1 MKMFIEQC
9 LKTMTLRTKTDM
21 LVDCNLYE
29 SFAVDDIRKTFYDN
43 YYCEDV
49 HENVEYEVWESIMRT
64 ANFVRAKTNEYR
76 FT

>member
-1 MKMFIEQC
+1 
-9 LKTMTLRTKTDM
+9 MTLRTKTEM
-21 LVDCNLYE
+21 LIYSKLYE
-29 SFAVDDIRKTFYDN
+29 SFAVDDMREIFYNN

-49 HENVEYEVWESIMRT
+49 NEFIEFEVWETTMRA

>member
-1 MKMFIEQC
+1 
-9 LKTMTLRTKTDM
+9 MTLRTKTEM
-21 LVDCNLYE
+21 SIYSNLYE
-29 SFAVDDIRKTFYDN
+29 SFSVDDLRKIFYDN

-49 HENVEYEVWESIMRT
+49 HEFVEFEVWEAIMRA